1 MSMQYPRSHTLISS
15 DFINIVKY
23 KLIGSPT
30 NPVNL
35 ELRSNLK
42 KVGIITP
49 AVNMMTAK
57 RKSIWITWTFANL
70 SLQKM
75 TKVSDFLAVFCSLG
89 KFQFQ
94 ICWWQA
100 ADLNLYQYEILFFFL
115 PVCTMYYDDWCKNNF
130 KKVWLSPKIDK
141 NDCSICFCH
150 CYWCKIEMHIWKK

>member
-100 ADLNLYQYEILFFFL
+100 ADLNLYQYEILFFFYL
-115 PVCTMYYDDWCKNNF
+115 YVQCIMMIDVKITL
-130 KKVWLSPKIDK
+130 KKCGCLQK
-141 NDCSICFCH
+141 
-150 CYWCKIEMHIWKK
+150 

>member
-1 MSMQYPRSHTLISS
+1 MTPLKFFWKFQRSANDITIPNMSMQYPRSHTLISS

-70 SLQKM
+70 SLLKM

-100 ADLNLYQYEILFFFL
+100 ADLNLYQYEILFFFYL
-115 PVCTMYYDDWCKNNF
+115 YVQCIMTIDVKITL
-130 KKVWLSPKIDK
+130 KKCGCLQK
-141 NDCSICFCH
+141 
-150 CYWCKIEMHIWKK
+150 

>member
-1 MSMQYPRSHTLISS
+1 MQYPRSHTLISS

-23 KLIGSPT
+23 KIIGSPT

-94 ICWWQA
+94 I
-100 ADLNLYQYEILFFFL
+100 
-115 PVCTMYYDDWCKNNF
+115 
-130 KKVWLSPKIDK
+130 
-141 NDCSICFCH
+141 
-150 CYWCKIEMHIWKK
+150 YW

>member
-75 TKVSDFLAVFCSLG
+75 TKVSDFLVVFCSLG

-100 ADLNLYQYEILFFFL
+100 ADLNLYQYEILFFFYL
-115 PVCTMYYDDWCKNNF
+115 YVQCIMMIDVKITKKSVAVSKNRQ
-130 KKVWLSPKIDK
+130 KWL
-141 NDCSICFCH
+141 
-150 CYWCKIEMHIWKK
+150 